1 MSVDKLGHLHFL
13 VKNTT
18 LTNVYVNL
26 EAMDIDVECLN
37 NT

>member
-1 MSVDKLGHLHFL
+1 MSVDKLGHLYFL
-13 VKNTT
+13 VKNTA

-26 EAMDIDVECLN
+26 EAMYIDVECLN